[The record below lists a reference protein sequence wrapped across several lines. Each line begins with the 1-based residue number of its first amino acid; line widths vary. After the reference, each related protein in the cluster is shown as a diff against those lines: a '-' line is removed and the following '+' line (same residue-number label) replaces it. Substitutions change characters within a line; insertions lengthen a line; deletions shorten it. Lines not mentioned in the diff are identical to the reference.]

1 MKAKS
6 VLNTSKLILALG
18 ISIVSASASA
28 LSLTDYLEQV
38 KKDSTSYKGTS
49 EQAEG
54 AAMKSRE
61 ADLFFTPK
69 LFAEAQVGH
78 DGKPSQPKTSDKI
91 ESQNYSLGLTQQFSF
106 GLQSKLYYNLA
117 KTKFVNANTSMI
129 SMPEYW
135 DATPKVELTM
145 PLWGGGF
152 GRTAQANEEITRQQ
166 NYADQ
171 FQSSYQS
178 VGYLAQ
184 AEAAYWKLSAWKD
197 VVGIQDSALK
207 AAQNIFDYVSKKK
220 KMNLGEEA
228 DVVQARALVEAR
240 TLELQIAR
248 NEQKE
253 SLRNFNRYLNRDAEA
268 SVDTLEPV
276 NYVALENLSVPQARP
291 GDRYDVKATEA
302 QLATAKASAQLVDER
317 NKPTLDVFGTYA
329 LNGRDKEQSDAM
341 RNAGYT
347 ETDTS
352 FVGIRFNM
360 PLNLSATSDVKA
372 GALKSERAAEYN
384 RQYALYSQEQDWVN
398 LTKNLGDARDN
409 LRLLGKIEAAQK
421 TKLDVE
427 RSRLRQGR
435 TTTYQV
441 LLFEQDYSQAALSKV
456 KSAANILG
464 LQTQIK
470 LYQATDKPSDS
481 VGVREGGK

>member
-1 MKAKS
+1 MKLKS

-18 ISIVSASASA
+18 ISIVSTSASA
-28 LSLTDYLEQV
+28 LTLTDYLEQV
-38 KKDSTSYKGTS
+38 KRDSTSYKGTS

-54 AAMKSRE
+54 AALKARE
-61 ADLFFTPK
+61 ADLFFTPN

-91 ESQNYSLGLTQQFSF
+91 NSQMYSLGFTQQFSF
-106 GLQSKLYYNLA
+106 GLQSKLYYSLA
-117 KTKFVNANTSMI
+117 KTEFVNANTAMI
-129 SMPEYW
+129 SMPTYW
-135 DATPKVELTM
+135 DATPKIELTM

-178 VGYLAQ
+178 IGFLAQ
-184 AEAAYWKLSAWKD
+184 AEAAYWKLSAWHD
-197 VVGIQDSALK
+197 VVTIQDNALK

-240 TLELQIAR
+240 TLELQVAQ
-248 NEQKE
+248 NEKKE
-253 SLRNFNRYLNRDAEA
+253 SLRAFNRYLNRDAEA
-268 SVDTLEPV
+268 TVDSLEPV
-276 NYVALENLSVPQARP
+276 NYAALENLSVPQARP

-302 QLATAKASAQLVDER
+302 QLATAKASSQLVNER

-329 LNGRDKEQSDAM
+329 LNGRDKDQSEAM
-341 RNAGYT
+341 KNAGYT
-347 ETDTS
+347 DTDTS
-352 FVGIRFNM
+352 YVGIRFNM
-360 PLNLSATSDVKA
+360 PLNVSATSDAKA
-372 GALKSERAAEYN
+372 GALKAERAAEYN
-384 RQYALYSQEQDWVN
+384 RQYAVYSQEQDWIN

-427 RSRLRQGR
+427 RGRLRQGR

-470 LYQATDKPSDS
+470 LYQSSP
-481 VGVREGGK
+481 EGGK